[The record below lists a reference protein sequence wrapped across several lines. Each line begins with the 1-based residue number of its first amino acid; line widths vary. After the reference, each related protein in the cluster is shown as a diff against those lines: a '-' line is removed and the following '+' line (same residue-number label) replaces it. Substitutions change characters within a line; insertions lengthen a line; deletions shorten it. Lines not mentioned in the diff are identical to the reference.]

1 MMRSLWTAAS
11 GMMAQQTKIDT
22 ISNNLA
28 NVNTTGFKKSRV
40 DFQDLLYQTIKYAGT
55 PSTAGAQVPTGIQ
68 IGHGVRPVATQRV
81 FSQGMYQQT
90 DNPLDVVIEGDGFFQ
105 VLLPDGNIKYTR
117 DGAFKLDAYGR
128 LTTSDGFPIEPEIV
142 IPEESLELSIG
153 TDGTVSVMRPGDETP
168 EEIGAL
174 EIVRFIND
182 AGLKSEGKNLYSAT
196 AASGDPMIGTP
207 GLDGFGTLSQNF
219 LEMSNVQVVEEM
231 VNMIVSQRAYETNS
245 KAIQASDDMLQAAN
259 NLRR

>member
-11 GMMAQQTKIDT
+11 GMVAQQTNIDI

-28 NVNTTGFKKSRV
+28 NVNTTGFKKSRA
-40 DFQDLLYQTIKYAGT
+40 DFQDLLYQTIKFAGT

-68 IGHGVRPVATQRV
+68 IGHGARPVATQRI

-105 VLLPDGNIKYTR
+105 VLLPDGGIRYTR
-117 DGAFKLDAYGR
+117 DGAFKLDAEGR
-128 LTTSDGFPIEPEIV
+128 ITTSDGFPIEPEII
-142 IPEESLELSIG
+142 IPPNAVDLSIG
-153 TDGTVSVMRPGDETP
+153 SDGTVTVMYPGNNEPDEV
-168 EEIGAL
+168 GYL
-174 EIVRFIND
+174 EIVRFVNS
-182 AGLKSEGKNLYSAT
+182 AGLKSEGRNLYTGT
-196 AASGDPMIGTP
+196 AASGTPMIGTP

>member
-11 GMMAQQTKIDT
+11 GMVAQQTKIDT

-28 NVNTTGFKKSRV
+28 NVNTAGFKKSRV
-40 DFQDLLYQTIKYAGT
+40 DFQDLLYQTVKYAGT

-68 IGHGVRPVATQRV
+68 IGHGARPVATQRI

-105 VLLPDGNIKYTR
+105 VLLPDGGIRYTR
-117 DGAFKLDAYGR
+117 DGAFKLDADGR
-128 LTTSDGFPIEPEIV
+128 LTTSDGFPIEPEII
-142 IPEESLELSIG
+142 IPEDALELSIG
-153 TDGTVSVMRPGDETP
+153 SDGTFSIMQPGGSEP
-168 EEIGAL
+168 SQVGSL
-174 EIVRFIND
+174 EIVRFINP
-182 AGLKSEGKNLYSAT
+182 AGLKSEGRNLYAST
-196 AASGDPMIGTP
+196 AASGTPMVGTP

-245 KAIQASDDMLQAAN
+245 KAIQAADDMLQTAN